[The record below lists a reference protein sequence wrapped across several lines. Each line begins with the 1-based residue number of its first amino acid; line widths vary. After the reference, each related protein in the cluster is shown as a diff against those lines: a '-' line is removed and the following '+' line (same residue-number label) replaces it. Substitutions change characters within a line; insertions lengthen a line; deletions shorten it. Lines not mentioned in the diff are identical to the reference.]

1 MKNIQT
7 IEELLD
13 KDEIKNKILEDA
25 DKLELI
31 QSVLYTLDIY
41 ISFYDHQYRDK
52 LEYKVNN
59 SNVNFID
66 VAKLNIIINKL
77 TEFRNN
83 ILDNFVPSK
92 ISRIYYYDDTVYE
105 KLLVKYN
112 IADKEYSRF
121 LNNDDDILKIFKRT
135 SLKNTL
141 NTKDA
146 ILDIDEYNWLQNK
159 IIEYKDPAK
168 DTIYTEMKYIRTKYI
183 KTDYIT
189 YCAYS
194 DDLINTLQSI
204 IDSDIKNGF
213 KTEYTK
219 FSLYYKYKNLNDVLN
234 SLYYNEAIAKL
245 YKDK

>member
-13 KDEIKNKILEDA
+13 KDEIKNKILEDG

-31 QSVLYTLDIY
+31 RNVLHTLDIY
-41 ISFYDHQYRDK
+41 IRFYDHQYRDK
-52 LEYKVNN
+52 LEYNVNN

-66 VAKLNIIINKL
+66 VAKLSIIINKL

-92 ISRIYYYDDTVYE
+92 ISRIYHYDDSMYE
-105 KLLVKYN
+105 KLIVTYN
-112 IADKEYSRF
+112 IANKRYDRF
-121 LNNDDDILKIFKRT
+121 LNANDDILKLFKRT
-135 SLKNTL
+135 SLKNTF

-146 ILDIDEYNWLQNK
+146 ILDIDEYNWLENK
-159 IIEYKDPAK
+159 TIEYKDARK
-168 DTIYTEMKYIRTKYI
+168 DIVYIEMKFI

-194 DDLINTLQSI
+194 DDLINTLQRI
-204 IDSDIKNGF
+204 IDLDIKNGF
-213 KTEYTK
+213 KTEYTQ

-245 YKDK
+245 SKKDIN